1 MKKTLLLA
9 GAACL
14 FPVLAN
20 AQMMSGNEA
29 KSYIGVDYIYDKAD
43 FKKDAKSLDDGY
55 NSASVNAGV
64 RVEDFGAEAFYQHS
78 GERKTHL
85 SAAEGGEHKFKFQA
99 YGLDLFGYAPIG
111 MNEDFDLLASIGIAN
126 YDTKHKNEK
135 GKESKGRIGY
145 RFGVGAQYNLT
156 ENFSVRV
163 MGRYNYIGMRNLDS
177 FKELTAGVRYS
188 F

>member
-1 MKKTLLLA
+1 M
-9 GAACL
+9 
-14 FPVLAN
+14 
-20 AQMMSGNEA
+20 
-29 KSYIGVDYIYDKAD
+29 
-43 FKKDAKSLDDGY
+43 
-55 NSASVNAGV
+55 
-64 RVEDFGAEAFYQHS
+64 
-78 GERKTHL
+78 
-85 SAAEGGEHKFKFQA
+85 
-99 YGLDLFGYAPIG
+99 DLFGYAPIG

-145 RFGVGAQYNLT
+145 RFGVGVQYNLT